1 MKSTKKNIIISSVV
15 GFASLAIL
23 FSGCSRTATMDFKK
37 DPIYAQNLQYTK
49 VAKIIKNNEVEF
61 LANVTYLNSVDSSK
75 WNNGKQNFLVGTYR
89 TNKNDDKYTVTMN
102 NKLPVLIEDIDK
114 DDDMY
119 ENIALVNKWAEYKVL
134 SFNDVN
140 GTNVVLT
147 YTSSQDNNVS
157 LFFIK
162 E

>member
-1 MKSTKKNIIISSVV
+1 
-15 GFASLAIL
+15 
-23 FSGCSRTATMDFKK
+23 
-37 DPIYAQNLQYTK
+37 
-49 VAKIIKNNEVEF
+49 
-61 LANVTYLNSVDSSK
+61 
-75 WNNGKQNFLVGTYR
+75 
-89 TNKNDDKYTVTMN
+89 MN

-140 GTNVVLT
+140 GTSVVLT